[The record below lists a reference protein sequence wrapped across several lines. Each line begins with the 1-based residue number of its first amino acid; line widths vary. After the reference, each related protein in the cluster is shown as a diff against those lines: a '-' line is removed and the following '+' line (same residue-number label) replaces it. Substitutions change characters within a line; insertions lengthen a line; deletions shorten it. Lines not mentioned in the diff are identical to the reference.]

1 MCFSS
6 ENGTECVSDHNGEGT
21 AMKKDADHDLMD
33 GMEQESKAV
42 SKRRSRS
49 KSPSRRK
56 RSKSRDRGE
65 RKKRSR

>member
-1 MCFSS
+1 MCYSS
-6 ENGTECVSDHNGEGT
+6 ENGTEIVSDYNGEGT
-21 AMKKDADHDLMD
+21 AVKKDADHDLMD
-33 GMEQESKAV
+33 GMEQKSKAGP
-42 SKRRSRS
+42 KRRSRS